1 MGRKV
6 ILSRYITL
14 LPLYH
19 AVLWSYAVLAEIS
32 LYCPPLE
39 GRLLTCYS
47 PVRHYS
53 ITVLQI
59 PINLHHLRCHWTV
72 RLACLKRAASVHP
85 EPGSN
90 SHIKIWWA
98 CSSNLLFNVITVLF
112 SYVRT
117 IELCL
122 LCLIIKVLIVAS
134 LSDVSYNTSF
144 SLICQHFFQSFF
156 KTFLLPNLASLDALE
171 NFLILLQTN

>member
-1 MGRKV
+1 MN
-6 ILSRYITL
+6 
-14 LPLYH
+14 
-19 AVLWSYAVLAEIS
+19 
-32 LYCPPLE
+32 
-39 GRLLTCYS
+39 
-47 PVRHYS
+47 
-53 ITVLQI
+53 
-59 PINLHHLRCHWTV
+59 PICFHFRQRDWTV

-98 CSSNLLFNVITVLF
+98 CSSNLLFIKTLLLF
-112 SYVRT
+112 SYFRT

-122 LCLIIKVLIVAS
+122 LCLIIKVLIVAFP
-134 LSDVSYNTSF
+134 SDVSYNTSF

-171 NFLILLQTN
+171 NFLILLQTNQFVNIFFKVFWNFLVFLDDFRRQCLHLTT